1 MANVSHFQGLSFFF
15 CRLWR
20 MCNCYYG
27 VVMIGRTHPWV
38 VPLQGMVKEPKIA
51 KSFFQALFIKCFHNY
66 NFFLHAYQLHALI
79 YGLNFISKF

>member
-1 MANVSHFQGLSFFF
+1 
-15 CRLWR
+15 

-38 VPLQGMVKEPKIA
+38 VSLQGMVKEPKIA

-66 NFFLHAYQLHALI
+66 NFFFACLSIACTNVWLEFYFEILKIKKKNI
-79 YGLNFISKF
+79 YISN